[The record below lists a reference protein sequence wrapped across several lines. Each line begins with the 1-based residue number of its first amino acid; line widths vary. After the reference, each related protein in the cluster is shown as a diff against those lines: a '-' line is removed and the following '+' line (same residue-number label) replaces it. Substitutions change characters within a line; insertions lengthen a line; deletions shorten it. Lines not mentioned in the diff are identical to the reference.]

1 MRRFPLSLLALV
13 ACVGLFL
20 LQAFPQTEIHL
31 MIYDA
36 AFVNALL
43 VHVFLIALL
52 VEAAVRRVPRVLI
65 VIPCA
70 AYGAYYVAYGY
81 QEIAIASKTA
91 ELQSVNPHHVL
102 AFDPEAHSLVVGHG
116 ELFVKQYAVP
126 AAYETSAYPGVYM
139 SHRLISRDQCDILK
153 DSQSPNS
160 TFGVH
165 GVQVCVLN
173 FLESPPHP
181 IVSVVESGD
190 REVWKHKFWK
200 YKWGISDQVTDLLVD
215 GKRVASYRTASLWR
229 LPILPIGTI
238 GCGAVLG
245 TPEWRCNADFSRTHV
260 QIDAVPAGVDRS
272 RYDTP
277 LSVMLGL
284 PKYTSDELANFRGF
298 PQNDAV
304 VARLAEEPSRVEDEI
319 FAHLA
324 DIIAGNN
331 PKPNESMAYNLWKNP
346 SRAAPFARA
355 MIKRLA
361 ELNDAS
367 PPGPPNR
374 FAQMR
379 ALISALAALSPDV
392 FAGVADQVMAMIQQV
407 PDASYRLDLLY
418 LRAADVGP
426 SALPFYKREFL
437 TAKIEPERRKLPVLA
452 ICRIG
457 QADEDIIAE
466 MKARF
471 LREGKDFD
479 YQSALAVTLIKL
491 GETSFVRD
499 HMDATPRGLGWM
511 EALLRGEGTT
521 ETGPNNCTGWR
532 SVSSNY
538 VPPNMDPRLYF
549 GGGRGWGARENR

>member
-1 MRRFPLSLLALV
+1 MRRFPVSLLALI

-20 LQAFPQTEIHL
+20 LQVFPHTGIVL
-31 MIYDA
+31 VIFGA

-43 VHVFLIALL
+43 VHVFLIVLL

-81 QEIAIASKTA
+81 QEIAIANKTA
-91 ELQSVNPHHVL
+91 ELQSVNPHRVL
-102 AFDPEAHSLVVGHG
+102 AFDPDAHSLVVGNG
-116 ELFVKQYAVP
+116 EAFVKQYAVP
-126 AAYETSAYPGVYM
+126 AAYETSAHPGVYL
-139 SHRLISRDQCDILK
+139 SRRLIRRDQCNILK
-153 DSQSPNS
+153 DRQSPNS
-160 TFGVH
+160 TFSVH
-165 GVQVCVLN
+165 GVQVCVLL
-173 FLESPPHP
+173 FPESPPHP

-190 REVWKHKFWK
+190 REVWKH
-200 YKWGISDQVTDLLVD
+200 KWGISDQVTDLLVD
-215 GKRVASYRTASLWR
+215 GKRVASYRTASVWR

-238 GCGAVLG
+238 GCWPVDFGL
-245 TPEWRCNADFSRTHV
+245 EWRCHADFSRTDV
-260 QIDAVPAGVDRS
+260 QIDAVPAGIDRS

-319 FAHLA
+319 FAVLA

-331 PKPNESMAYNLWKNP
+331 PKPNEATAYNLWKNP
-346 SRAAPFARA
+346 SRAAPFAQG

-374 FAQMR
+374 FVQMR
-379 ALISALAALSPDV
+379 TLISALAALSPDV
-392 FAGVADQVMAMIQQV
+392 FAGVADQVTAMIQQV
-407 PDASYRLDLLY
+407 PDASDRLDLLY

-426 SALPFYKREFL
+426 SVLPFYKREFL
-437 TAKIEPERRKLPVLA
+437 TAKIERRMLPVLA

-457 QADEDIIAE
+457 QADEEIIAE

-471 LREGKDFD
+471 LREGRDFD
-479 YQSALAVTLIKL
+479 YQSALAVTLLKL
-491 GETSFVRD
+491 GEASFVRD

-511 EALLRGEGTT
+511 DALLRGEGTT
-521 ETGPNNCTGWR
+521 ETGPNNCMAWR
-532 SVSSNY
+532 LVTSNY
-538 VPPNMDPRLYF
+538 VPPNMASRLPWF
-549 GGGRGWGARENR
+549 IGRGWSDGENR